1 MYERLRRFL
10 FRLEPERAHNLG
22 SMAARTGQRFA
33 HGILERRFHFSS
45 ERLRSEVF
53 GLPLSNPLGIAA
65 GFDKNARLIRFW
77 EALGCGF
84 AEIGSVTAKKS
95 RGNPKPRMFR
105 VEEERA
111 IINRMGLNNQ
121 GARRIARRI
130 AASHPTGIP
139 LAVSLTKT
147 HDPAIQG
154 QDAIEDF
161 TTSFSACAPFAS
173 MVVLNLSCPNTAEGR
188 TFEDPNAL
196 DDLLKYIMPIRSVME
211 NPPPI
216 LVKLSPPVTDRV
228 VLDSEVDEIVAVS
241 IAHGVNG
248 FVASN
253 TESGRDLLNLP
264 EEKLS
269 AIGAGGLSGPPLR
282 SRSTELVRYLYGKTE
297 GKLPIIGV
305 GGVTTGQDAYDKIRA
320 GASLVQLYTALV
332 YEGPAVFQLIKMELD
347 ELLERDGFATVS
359 EAVGA
364 GLPTG

>member
-10 FRLEPERAHNLG
+10 FRLEPERAHNMG
-22 SMAARTGQRFA
+22 SMAARAGQRFA
-33 HGILERRFHFSS
+33 HGVLEKRFRFESK
-45 ERLRSEVF
+45 RLQSEVF
-53 GLPLSNPLGIAA
+53 GLSFANPLGIAA

-77 EALGCGF
+77 QALGCGF

-95 RGNPKPRMFR
+95 RGNAKPRMFR
-105 VEEERA
+105 LEEERA

-121 GARRIARRI
+121 GAARIARRLS
-130 AASHPTGIP
+130 AAQPTGIP

-147 HDPAIQG
+147 HDPTIQG
-154 QDAIEDF
+154 QDAVEDF

-173 MVVLNLSCPNTAEGR
+173 FVVLNLSCPNTAEGR

-211 NPPPI
+211 NPPPV

-241 IAHGVNG
+241 IAHGIDG

-253 TESGRDLLNLP
+253 TESGRDLVDVS
-264 EEKLS
+264 EERLA

-282 SRSTELVRYLYGKTE
+282 SRSTELVRYLYGKTD

-332 YEGPAVFQLIKMELD
+332 YEGPTVFQLIKMELD
-347 ELLERDGFATVS
+347 ELLERDGFATVAD
-359 EAVGA
+359 AVGV
-364 GLPTG
+364 GPVE

>member
-22 SMAARTGQRFA
+22 SMAARAGQRLA
-33 HGILERRFHFSS
+33 HGLLEKRFQFESD
-45 ERLRSEVF
+45 RLRSEVL
-53 GLPLSNPLGIAA
+53 GLSFANPLGIAA

-77 EALGCGF
+77 AALGCGF

-105 VEEERA
+105 LEEERA

-121 GARRIARRI
+121 GAARIARRI
-130 AASHPTGIP
+130 AAGHPAAIP
-139 LAVSLTKT
+139 LGVSLTKT

-154 QDAIEDF
+154 QDAIDDF

-173 MVVLNLSCPNTAEGR
+173 FVVLNLSCPNTAEGR

-196 DDLLKYIMPIRSVME
+196 DELLKYIMPIRSTME
-211 NPPPI
+211 NPPPV
-216 LVKLSPPVTDRV
+216 LVKLSPPVADGV

-241 IAHGVNG
+241 IAHGING

-253 TESGRDLLNLP
+253 TESGRDLLDVSDERLA
-264 EEKLS
+264 S
-269 AIGAGGLSGPPLR
+269 IGAGGLSGPPLR
-282 SRSTELVRYLYGKTE
+282 SRSTELVRYLYETTGGE
-297 GKLPIIGV
+297 LPIVGV
-305 GGVTTGQDAYDKIRA
+305 GGVATGQDAYDKIRA

-332 YEGPAVFQLIKMELD
+332 YEGPAVFRSIKMELD
-347 ELLERDGFATVS
+347 ELLERDGFASVS
-359 EAVGA
+359 DAVGVGPA
-364 GLPTG
+364 T